1 MSAQGSLARVF
12 SCGRVAPL
20 APLAGPLEANPLV
33 GLPLRLVFEATM
45 AEINKLSAGQA
56 LDKLRGAD
64 APRSKM
70 TRLDEE
76 IRALDQET
84 QRLRMTR
91 RRLERNQRAGLT
103 RPDGQEANTG
113 RVTKLIISGAMIG
126 VVVVTL
132 VLAWNGWLF

>member
-1 MSAQGSLARVF
+1 
-12 SCGRVAPL
+12 
-20 APLAGPLEANPLV
+20 
-33 GLPLRLVFEATM
+33 M

-56 LDKLRGAD
+56 LDKLRGTD

-76 IRALDQET
+76 IVALDQET

-103 RPDGQEANTG
+103 RPDSQEANAR

-126 VVVVTL
+126 IVVVTL

>member
-1 MSAQGSLARVF
+1 
-12 SCGRVAPL
+12 
-20 APLAGPLEANPLV
+20 
-33 GLPLRLVFEATM
+33 M

-56 LDKLRGAD
+56 LDKLRGTD

-76 IRALDQET
+76 IVALDQGT

-103 RPDGQEANTG
+103 RPDSQEANTR

-126 VVVVTL
+126 IVVVTL

>member
-1 MSAQGSLARVF
+1 
-12 SCGRVAPL
+12 
-20 APLAGPLEANPLV
+20 
-33 GLPLRLVFEATM
+33 M

-91 RRLERNQRAGLT
+91 RRLERNQ
-103 RPDGQEANTG
+103 
-113 RVTKLIISGAMIG
+113 
-126 VVVVTL
+126 
-132 VLAWNGWLF
+132 

>member
-1 MSAQGSLARVF
+1 V
-12 SCGRVAPL
+12 V
-20 APLAGPLEANPLV
+20 
-33 GLPLRLVFEATM
+33 LPLRLLFEATM
-45 AEINKLSAGQA
+45 AEIIKLSAGQA

-126 VVVVTL
+126 IVVVTL